1 MSDNGRFSV
10 SIPDADLKEIKQECL
25 DRGITVKK
33 WFIELL
39 LERRLKKGMA
49 KMATSSFSVES
60 LLPERKA
67 QYDAFIARSKGLDA
81 KQEKDLDFILNGH

>member
-10 SIPDADLKEIKQECL
+10 SIPDDTLKEIKQECL

-33 WFIELL
+33 WFTELL

-60 LLPERKA
+60 LSPKRRE
-67 QYDAFIARSKGLDA
+67 QYDAMIARSKKHSA
-81 KQEKDLDFILNGH
+81 EQEEDLNFIINGK